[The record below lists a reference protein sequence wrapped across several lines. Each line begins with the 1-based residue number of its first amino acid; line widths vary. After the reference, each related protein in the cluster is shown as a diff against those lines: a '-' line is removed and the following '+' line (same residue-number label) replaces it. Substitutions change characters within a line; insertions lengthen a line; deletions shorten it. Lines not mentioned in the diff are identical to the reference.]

1 MNDYLTKLYTED
13 KKLLK
18 EMICKVITNACNDDI
33 ISICF
38 VKQFESIFQIDYE
51 ITADAEFRTQND
63 YHLDNAIFE
72 SIDEYIECKS
82 NAPYVR
88 FAGEI
93 SDYAYFFGE
102 LQAKTEGKF
111 ILGNLQE
118 ITIYDIY
125 LKTEPTRKTCEEL
138 LALHK

>member
-13 KKLLK
+13 RNLLK

-38 VKQFESIFQIDYE
+38 IKQFESIFEVDYE
-51 ITADAEFRTQND
+51 IYADAEFRTQND
-63 YHLDNAIFE
+63 CYFDNAIFE

-93 SDYAYFFGE
+93 SDYADFYDE
-102 LQAKTEGKF
+102 IQAKTEGKF
-111 ILGNLQE
+111 ILSNLQR
-118 ITIYDIY
+118 ICIYDIN